1 MEYRRFGRTNL
12 NLSVFSLGTM
22 RCLASPQI
30 ALTTI
35 QKAIA
40 YGINHLETARGYG
53 KSEEYLGLYLAS
65 DDAVPRE
72 QIYITT
78 KLPPTSD
85 PRVMSRWI
93 DESLARLQ
101 TNYIDCLAIHGINTP
116 QHLDLITKPG
126 GCIWAIQTAQ
136 RQGKIKHIG
145 FSTHGS
151 LELILKAIET
161 NLFAFVNLHYYYFRQ
176 RNEAA
181 IALAH
186 EKDMGVFIIS
196 PADKGGRL
204 YNPPETLQDL
214 CQPFSPLEFNDCW
227 LLSDRR
233 ITTLSMGASRP
244 EEVRGQGLGVRSQG
258 SGVRG
263 QESEVRSQ
271 KSGVRSRG
279 SEVRGQGLEE
289 RIKNIDTKLQ
299 KYLQESLKSER
310 CSQCYRCLPCPEE
323 INIPEVLRLRNLA
336 VGYDMTDFGQY
347 RYQMFENAGHWFPG
361 RKGDRCTEC
370 GDCLPRCPE
379 KLDIPKLLQDTHQRL
394 NGSPRRRLWEE

>member
-1 MEYRRFGRTNL
+1 MEYRRFGSTNL
-12 NLSVFSLGTM
+12 NMSVFSLGTM

-35 QKAIA
+35 EKAIA
-40 YGINHLETARGYG
+40 SGINHLETARGYG

-65 DDAVPRE
+65 DNAVLRE

-85 PRVMSRWI
+85 PQLMTRWI
-93 DESLARLQ
+93 DESLSRLQ

-126 GCIWAIQTAQ
+126 GCISAIQTA
-136 RQGKIKHIG
+136 RGQGKVKYIG

-151 LELILKAIET
+151 LELILEAIET
-161 NLFAFVNLHYYYFRQ
+161 NLFAFVNLHYYYFQQ
-176 RNEAA
+176 RNKAA
-181 IALAH
+181 IALANR
-186 EKDMGVFIIS
+186 KDMGVFIIS

-204 YNPPETLQDL
+204 YNPSETLQNL
-214 CQPFSPLEFNDCW
+214 CQPLSPLEFNDRW

-233 ITTLSMGASRP
+233 ITTLSVGASRA
-244 EEVRGQGLGVRSQG
+244 EEVRGQGL
-258 SGVRG
+258 
-263 QESEVRSQ
+263 
-271 KSGVRSRG
+271 K
-279 SEVRGQGLEE
+279 VRGQGLEE
-289 RIKNIDTKLQ
+289 SIKDIDKKLQ
-299 KYLQESLKSER
+299 SHFKDTLKSDR
-310 CSQCYRCLPCPEE
+310 CSQCYRCLPCPED

-336 VGYDMTDFGQY
+336 VGYDMIDFGQY
-347 RYQMFENAGHWFPG
+347 RYRMFENAGHWFPG

-379 KLDIPKLLQDTHQRL
+379 ELNIPRLLQDTHQRL